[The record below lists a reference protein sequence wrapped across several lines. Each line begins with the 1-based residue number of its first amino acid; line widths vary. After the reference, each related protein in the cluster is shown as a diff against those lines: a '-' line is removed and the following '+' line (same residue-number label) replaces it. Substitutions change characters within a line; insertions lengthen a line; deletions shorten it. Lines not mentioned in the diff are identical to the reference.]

1 MLCSLINW
9 DWGEKSG
16 KSSNLHLIV
25 TLIRFIK
32 PGTWAWALIHK
43 HAFKVQRKWNT
54 PMYWFHI
61 EPNRRI
67 NLVWWLVFIFRT
79 HTLSQQ
85 TQVRTHINN
94 NTHDN
99 ELDTHSTNKH
109 QSLLP
114 RDETLKQYEW
124 ANMIHYTNTTLNSC
138 FGYQF
143 IRATIRTCMCV
154 LLFFLSYSIPSSF
167 MWCVVWV
174 WVWVC
179 IGSFNWFGSGRG
191 SMYKLQDTSV
201 AMRQC
206 IESVDFFCSVIS
218 Q

>member
-1 MLCSLINW
+1 M
-9 DWGEKSG
+9 
-16 KSSNLHLIV
+16 
-25 TLIRFIK
+25 IRFIK
-32 PGTWAWALIHK
+32 PGTWTWALIHK

-154 LLFFLSYSIPSSF
+154 LLFFYLIVYLPHSCGAWYGYGFEFVLVVLTGSVRAADQCTNYKTHQLQCDNALNQLIFSVQLFHNKKAYWKGVFILSKYI
-167 MWCVVWV
+167 
-174 WVWVC
+174 
-179 IGSFNWFGSGRG
+179 
-191 SMYKLQDTSV
+191 
-201 AMRQC
+201 RQ
-206 IESVDFFCSVIS
+206 
-218 Q
+218 QM